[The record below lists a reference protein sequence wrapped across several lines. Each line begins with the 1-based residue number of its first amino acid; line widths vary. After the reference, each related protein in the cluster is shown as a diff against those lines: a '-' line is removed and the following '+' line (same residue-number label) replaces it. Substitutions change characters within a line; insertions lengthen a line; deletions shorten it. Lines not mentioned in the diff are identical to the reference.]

1 MTANYSGV
9 YLIACAGVLIAARA
23 ARPSTG
29 TGTHSL
35 RGLGRALGET
45 AFRFGALLVLA
56 FTVWWAGH
64 GFAVT
69 GPLSETSFAGMKN
82 SALAIRVLGRGQ
94 IARSVIDFA
103 HTHLPE
109 PAPLRGLLFQVS
121 HNRLG
126 QEAFLMGERSQFGW
140 PSFFPTAYALKST
153 PVELGLTGLLLAL
166 LAGGVLSLARGGR
179 TVDPAMAALAVCAGT
194 YVGLL
199 LTSHIDIGHRFLL
212 PVYPLVI
219 LAACDRIGLLLNGRR
234 GLFAMA
240 GIALVGA
247 QAVSAASV
255 WPHSLSYFNALA
267 GGPVNGW
274 HQLVDSSIDWGQ
286 DLPALAR
293 VLNSASDKPTALSYF
308 GSAVPA
314 AYGVRADD
322 IRALTR
328 PPDEYERVAISV
340 THLQGLYVK
349 GTDAFRWFLD
359 QMPSARAGYSIFV
372 YDLDTPERRAAFR
385 AAAAAITSGGR

>member
-1 MTANYSGV
+1 LKPTRGDQRMFPEGTSS
-9 YLIACAGVLIAARA
+9 VL
-23 ARPSTG
+23 RPK
-29 TGTHSL
+29 
-35 RGLGRALGET
+35 
-45 AFRFGALLVLA
+45 
-56 FTVWWAGH
+56 
-64 GFAVT
+64 AVAT
-69 GPLSETSFAGMKN
+69 
-82 SALAIRVLGRGQ
+82 
-94 IARSVIDFA
+94 
-103 HTHLPE
+103 
-109 PAPLRGLLFQVS
+109 
-121 HNRLG
+121 
-126 QEAFLMGERSQFGW
+126 
-140 PSFFPTAYALKST
+140 
-153 PVELGLTGLLLAL
+153 
-166 LAGGVLSLARGGR
+166 
-179 TVDPAMAALAVCAGT
+179 LAVCGGT
-194 YVGLL
+194 YVALL

-212 PVYPLVI
+212 PVYPLAI

-234 GLFAMA
+234 ALFAMA
-240 GIALVGA
+240 AIGLVGA

-267 GGPVNGW
+267 GGPGNGW

-293 VLNSASDKPTALSYF
+293 VLNSASDKATALSYF

-359 QMPSARAGYSIFV
+359 QTPSARAGYSIFV

-385 AAAAAITSGGR
+385 AAVAAITSGGR